1 MCARRYRDFHLYE
14 TYAHAQ
20 NIALLDYNTK
30 TDECAVI
37 FEVSFSLSVTQFTK
51 QMELTE
57 GEDKRGR
64 VIQEN
69 NNRNRPETLS
79 ESMIALLKWM
89 AGRVSE

>member
-1 MCARRYRDFHLYE
+1 
-14 TYAHAQ
+14 
-20 NIALLDYNTK
+20 
-30 TDECAVI
+30 
-37 FEVSFSLSVTQFTK
+37 
-51 QMELTE
+51 MELTE